1 VHVSEPLGHVLALA
15 VLVSAQNNVHFYIY
29 VYVYIYIYIYM
40 YVYYTDVYVCFLSSQ
55 CSFGTVSVS
64 R

>member
-1 VHVSEPLGHVLALA
+1 MHVSEPLGHVLALA
-15 VLVSAQNNVHFYIY
+15 VLVSAQKNVHFYIY
-29 VYVYIYIYIYM
+29 VCVYIYIYM